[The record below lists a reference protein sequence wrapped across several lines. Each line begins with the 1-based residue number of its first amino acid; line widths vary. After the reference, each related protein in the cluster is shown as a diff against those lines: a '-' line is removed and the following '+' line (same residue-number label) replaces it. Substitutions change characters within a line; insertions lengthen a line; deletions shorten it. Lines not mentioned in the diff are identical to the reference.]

1 MEDNHTVLYT
11 KNDKHIV
18 VGSNAFFKC
27 YDDFKPHDSD
37 ILVLVDDLYNN
48 LTNLQIRLKGNCQ
61 FVWKKLSPEKFIEYH
76 KKHKVGIYLG
86 KFLVPEFVNEI
97 GFTIEHLKQLEF
109 LLELLDEK
117 HLYEKIIYNAYI
129 ENNDFCLT
137 DKQRLNAYIKYKKER
152 EPK

>member
-1 MEDNHTVLYT
+1 MEDKHTVLYT

-27 YDDFKPHDSD
+27 YEDFKPHDSD

-76 KKHKVGIYLG
+76 KKHKWPFKNCI
-86 KFLVPEFVNEI
+86 NC
-97 GFTIEHLKQLEF
+97 
-109 LLELLDEK
+109 
-117 HLYEKIIYNAYI
+117 IYNRMNTTIYI
-129 ENNDFCLT
+129 T
-137 DKQRLNAYIKYKKER
+137 
-152 EPK
+152 